1 MTTRILVKHTPP
13 KLLSVRSSYRAFTL
27 IELLVV
33 IAIIAILAAMLLP
46 ALAGAKARAQ
56 RLSCMNQMRQLGLA
70 FPMFAGDHND
80 MLPPAGWA
88 NTAYT
93 ISWDSYINQY
103 IGGHASQADLS
114 AGGLLQGDAPQILAC
129 PADQFP
135 KCSWMG
141 GTDPWFALRSYA
153 MACAGPN
160 WGSGW
165 DVPPSQGLS
174 NLTQPGMLSVGI
186 FWSDPGSGPA
196 NWDPLG
202 YKSSVVQNPSGT
214 ILLCEN
220 TTGQQ
225 LSGNG
230 WNPFCLG
237 PKSATPN
244 ELYQIDNSGPQDPNS
259 SSAVNQGALLYKAHK
274 NRFNYTFIDGH
285 VEALKIED
293 TIGTGTVYVPKGMW
307 AAASGY

>member
-1 MTTRILVKHTPP
+1 MK
-13 KLLSVRSSYRAFTL
+13 SSPSNQNQTAVRAFTL

-46 ALAGAKARAQ
+46 ALASAKAKAQ
-56 RLSCMNQMRQLGLA
+56 RLSCMNQMLQFGLG

-88 NTAYT
+88 NPNYG

-103 IGGHASQADLS
+103 IGGHASQADL
-114 AGGLLQGDAPQILAC
+114 ANGGLLQGDAPQILTC
-129 PADQFP
+129 PADRFP
-135 KCSWMG
+135 KINWMG
-141 GTDPWFALRSYA
+141 GTTPWAALRSYS
-153 MACAGPN
+153 MAGAGPY
-160 WGSGW
+160 GTGW
-165 DVPPSQGLS
+165 YVPPSQGLTP
-174 NLTQPGMLSVGI
+174 LTQPGMLSVGI
-186 FWSDPGSGPA
+186 FWLDPNSGPA
-196 NWDPLG
+196 NWDALG

-220 TTGQQ
+220 TTGGQMA
-225 LSGNG
+225 GGG
-230 WNPFCLG
+230 WNPWCVG

-244 ELYQIDNSGPQDPNS
+244 LLCQMDNSGGVQDPTTAN
-259 SSAVNQGALLYKAHK
+259 AVNQGALIYKAHQ

-293 TIGTGTVYVPKGMW
+293 TVGTGTVYAPKGMW

>member
-1 MTTRILVKHTPP
+1 MASSPRIVTC
-13 KLLSVRSSYRAFTL
+13 YRGPADRAGFTL
-27 IELLVV
+27 VELLVV
-33 IAIIAILAAMLLP
+33 IAIIAILAALLLP

-56 RLSCMNQMRQLGLA
+56 RLACSNQMRQLGLG
-70 FPMFAGDHND
+70 FPMFADDHND
-80 MLPPAGWA
+80 MLPPAGWWNA
-88 NTAYT
+88 SYT

-103 IGGHASQADLS
+103 IGGHTSQADLA

-135 KCSWMG
+135 KCNWMG
-141 GTDPWFALRSYA
+141 GTTPRFALRSYS

-165 DVPPSQGLS
+165 DVNPSQGLTD
-174 NLTQPGMLSVGI
+174 LTQPGTLSVGI
-186 FWSDPGSGPA
+186 FWEDPNGSDPP

-202 YKSSVVQNPSGT
+202 YKSTVAKNPSET

-225 LSGNG
+225 LAGNG
-230 WNPFCLG
+230 WNPFCCG
-237 PKSATPN
+237 PESATPN
-244 ELYQIDNSGPQDPNS
+244 ELYQMDDSGAQDPNS
-259 SSAVNQGALLYKAHK
+259 SSSVNQGALLYKAHK
-274 NRFNYTFIDGH
+274 KRFNYTFIDGH

-293 TIGTGTVYVPKGMW
+293 SIGTGTIYVPKGMW

>member
-1 MTTRILVKHTPP
+1 M
-13 KLLSVRSSYRAFTL
+13 KLSSSTHRKSSVRAFTL

-46 ALAGAKARAQ
+46 ALANAKARAQ
-56 RLSCMNQMRQLGLA
+56 RIGCANQMRQLGLG
-70 FPMFAGDHND
+70 FPLFASDHND

-88 NTAYT
+88 NTLYT
-93 ISWDSYINQY
+93 ITWDSYLNQY
-103 IGGHASQADLS
+103 IGGHTSQADLES
-114 AGGLLQGDAPQILAC
+114 GGLLFGDAPQLLAC

-135 KCSWMG
+135 KCDWMG
-141 GTDPWFALRSYA
+141 GADPWFALRSYS
-153 MACAGPN
+153 MACASPN

-165 DVPPSQGLS
+165 DVPTTQGLTD
-174 NLTQPGMLSVGI
+174 LTQPGTLSVGI
-186 FWSDPGSGPA
+186 YWYDSGNGPA
-196 NWDPLG
+196 NWEPLG
-202 YKSSVVQNPSGT
+202 YKTTVAKNPSGT

-225 LSGNG
+225 LAGND
-230 WNPFCLG
+230 WNPFCCG

-244 ELYQIDNSGPQDPNS
+244 ELYQTDDSGPQDPTS
-259 SSAVNQGALLYKAHK
+259 SNAVNQGSLLYKAHK
-274 NRFNYTFIDGH
+274 NRFDYTFIDGH
-285 VEALKIED
+285 VEALKIEG